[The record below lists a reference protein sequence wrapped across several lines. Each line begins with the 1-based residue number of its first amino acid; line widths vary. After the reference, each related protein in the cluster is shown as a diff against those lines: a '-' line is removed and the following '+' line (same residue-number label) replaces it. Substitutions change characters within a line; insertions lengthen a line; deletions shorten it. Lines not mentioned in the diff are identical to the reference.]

1 MCNDVMVLNNQPQLN
16 VQTKPVEPLV
26 EGGAQIQ
33 QVLNIECLTDFS
45 DAPLLN
51 IKFRYGGALQNL
63 TLKLPVTINK
73 FFQPTEMSSHDFFQ
87 RWKQLSQPQQEAQK
101 IFKANHSMDTEVLK
115 AKLLGL
121 GSALL
126 DNVDPN
132 PENYVCAGV
141 IQTKSQQ
148 VGCLLRLE
156 PNAQAQ
162 WVTGIIFTSTDMV
175 WSREREAERPPLS
188 VILPRFYLGA
198 ESDVTQ
204 DRLASLGISY
214 VLSVSRCS
222 PQPSF
227 LPRSRYLRIPIDDSL
242 WDDLLPWIPQ
252 ALHFIDAAMSSGASV
267 LVHCAAGISRSPA
280 LAVAYIM
287 YSLGMDLDHA
297 YRYFD
302 PSLNRHLTVVEGF
315 VCPNDPRSY
324 VVGGITPLV
333 GSPMANRS

>member
-1 MCNDVMVLNNQPQLN
+1 MYLFYGNKTSVQFASFTTTVSCPAELQSQLN

-51 IKFRYGGALQNL
+51 IKFRYGGTLQNL

-121 GSALL
+121 GTALL

-162 WVTGIIFTSTDMV
+162 M
-175 WSREREAERPPLS
+175 
-188 VILPRFYLGA
+188 Y
-198 ESDVTQ
+198 
-204 DRLASLGISY
+204 RLTLRCSKD
-214 VLSVSRCS
+214 SVSRRLCE
-222 PQPSF
+222 
-227 LPRSRYLRIPIDDSL
+227 
-242 WDDLLPWIPQ
+242 LLAQ
-252 ALHFIDAAMSSGASV
+252 QF
-267 LVHCAAGISRSPA
+267 
-280 LAVAYIM
+280 
-287 YSLGMDLDHA
+287 
-297 YRYFD
+297 
-302 PSLNRHLTVVEGF
+302 
-315 VCPNDPRSY
+315 
-324 VVGGITPLV
+324 
-333 GSPMANRS
+333 

>member
-1 MCNDVMVLNNQPQLN
+1 MVLDNQPQLN
-16 VQTKPVEPLV
+16 VQTKQVEPLV

-73 FFQPTEMSSHDFFQ
+73 FFQPTEMTSQDFFQ

-101 IFKANHSMDTEVLK
+101 IFKASHGMDTEVLK

-141 IQTKSQQ
+141 IQTKGQQ

-162 WVTGIIFTSTDMV
+162 M
-175 WSREREAERPPLS
+175 
-188 VILPRFYLGA
+188 Y
-198 ESDVTQ
+198 
-204 DRLASLGISY
+204 RLTLRCSKD
-214 VLSVSRCS
+214 SVSKRLCE
-222 PQPSF
+222 
-227 LPRSRYLRIPIDDSL
+227 
-242 WDDLLPWIPQ
+242 LLAEQ
-252 ALHFIDAAMSSGASV
+252 F
-267 LVHCAAGISRSPA
+267 
-280 LAVAYIM
+280 
-287 YSLGMDLDHA
+287 
-297 YRYFD
+297 
-302 PSLNRHLTVVEGF
+302 
-315 VCPNDPRSY
+315 
-324 VVGGITPLV
+324 
-333 GSPMANRS
+333 